1 MAKQTNYIARTADA
15 NGFIKYSEE
24 EHGVWSDL
32 FNQQQANIQ
41 QYAADVYLDGL
52 EKLAMPSDRIPQ
64 CDEISRCLEPLT
76 GWSVAPVPA
85 LISFGQFFKTLSEKT
100 FPAASFIRSRDDFDY
115 IK

>member
-1 MAKQTNYIARTADA
+1 MAKQTNYIANTPDA
-15 NGFIKYSEE
+15 NGVINYSEE
-24 EHGVWSDL
+24 EHSVWSDL

-64 CDEISRCLEPLT
+64 CDEISRHLGPLT

-85 LISFGQFFKTLSEKT
+85 LISFGRF
-100 FPAASFIRSRDDFDY
+100 
-115 IK
+115 